1 MLAAVAL
8 VGTMAACSDD
18 DKTAPAVNIEE
29 QTVTIDSN
37 QPGKVVFHW
46 TTPEHPDYYYIKV
59 AYDDPVKGHRVLNAS
74 SYADSIMID
83 GLFAKYGKLAYTF
96 TAVSRDGGEKVLFTK
111 NAKAGYVPADIKD
124 YEVEIGRA
132 HV

>member
-1 MLAAVAL
+1 MKKNIIKMLAAVAL
-8 VGTMAACSDD
+8 VGTMTACSDD
-18 DKTAPAVNIEE
+18 DKTAPAVNIEA

-46 TTPEHPDYYYIKV
+46 TIPENKDYYYIKV

-83 GLFAKYGKLAYTF
+83 GLYAKYGKLATH
-96 TAVSRDGGEKVLFTK
+96 SRQ
-111 NAKAGYVPADIKD
+111 
-124 YEVEIGRA
+124 
-132 HV
+132 

>member
-18 DKTAPAVNIEE
+18 DKTVPAVNIEE

-46 TTPEHPDYYYIKV
+46 TTPENADYYYIKV
-59 AYDDPVKGHRVLNAS
+59 AYDALQRVTACSPPVLMPIPS
-74 SYADSIMID
+74 
-83 GLFAKYGKLAYTF
+83 
-96 TAVSRDGGEKVLFTK
+96 
-111 NAKAGYVPADIKD
+111 
-124 YEVEIGRA
+124 
-132 HV
+132 

>member
-18 DKTAPAVNIEE
+18 DKTAPAVNIEK

-46 TTPEHPDYYYIKV
+46 TTPEHQTTIILRWLTTTPQKV
-59 AYDDPVKGHRVLNAS
+59 
-74 SYADSIMID
+74 
-83 GLFAKYGKLAYTF
+83 
-96 TAVSRDGGEKVLFTK
+96 TACST
-111 NAKAGYVPADIKD
+111 PAPMPIPS
-124 YEVEIGRA
+124 
-132 HV
+132 